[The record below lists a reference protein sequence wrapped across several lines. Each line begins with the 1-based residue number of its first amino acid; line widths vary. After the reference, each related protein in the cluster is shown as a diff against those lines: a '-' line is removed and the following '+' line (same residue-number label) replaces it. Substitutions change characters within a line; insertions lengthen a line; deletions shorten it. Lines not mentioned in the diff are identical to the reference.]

1 MRSAARGD
9 AYGGG
14 AIGIQLDGIGPGGGG
29 GSFDAGIDQILMADF
44 NADNGEVVISEVA
57 IPEPASI
64 ALLGGGL
71 LGLGALCRR
80 RRRVT

>member
-1 MRSAARGD
+1 
-9 AYGGG
+9 
-14 AIGIQLDGIGPGGGG
+14 
-29 GSFDAGIDQILMADF
+29 MADF
-44 NADNGEVVISEVA
+44 NAGNGEVVISEVA

-64 ALLGGGL
+64 ALLGAGL